1 MIKGDIILI
10 TFPFT
15 DLSSSKLRRAI
26 VLVKSKL
33 DVTVAFIS
41 SNIGLHEDTDVV
53 LFPNNENGLKKDS
66 LIRTSKIATLD
77 NSLSK
82 GILGNINNEQIKK
95 LNDSLRVLFN
105 L

>member
-15 DLSSSKLRRAI
+15 DLSSAKLRPAI

-41 SNIGLHEDTDVV
+41 TNIGLHEDTDIV
-53 LFPNNENGLKKDS
+53 LFPNDENGLKKDS
-66 LIRTSKIATLD
+66 LIRTSKITTLD

-82 GILGNINNEQIKK
+82 GILGHINSEQIKK
-95 LNDSLRVLFN
+95 LNDSLRKLFN